1 MNDGIS
7 FFDDNE
13 IISIKNKNNS
23 HEIFI
28 NNLEIS
34 KSLFN
39 LNDYE
44 IEKDNNK
51 RIKILLK
58 II

>member
-23 HEIFI
+23 QEIFI
-28 NNLEIS
+28 NNLEII